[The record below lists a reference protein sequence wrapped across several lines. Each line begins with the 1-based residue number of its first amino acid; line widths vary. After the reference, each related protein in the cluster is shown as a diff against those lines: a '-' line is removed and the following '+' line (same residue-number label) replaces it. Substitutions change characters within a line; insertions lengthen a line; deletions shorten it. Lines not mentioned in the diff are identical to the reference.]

1 MMTWLLLFSGLL
13 MALLSGVFLSFSDF
27 VMRGLLQA
35 PAQAGSAG
43 MVGLNRTVYRS
54 AFMVLFMGFVPAA
67 LGLGVLAFLQVD
79 GPAFAM
85 ILLGS
90 LAYIAGVFAVTG
102 FGNVPMN
109 NSLDALADR
118 ADARAAYWPDYA
130 DRWTRLNHLR
140 TAASAFAAAMWL
152 IAANLL

>member
-1 MMTWLLLFSGLL
+1 MMTWLLLLSGLL

-27 VMRGLLQA
+27 VMRGLMQA
-35 PAQAGSAG
+35 SAQAGSAG

-54 AFMVLFMGFVPAA
+54 VFMVLFVGFVPAA
-67 LGLGVLAFLQVD
+67 IGLSVWAFLQVD
-79 GPAFAM
+79 GPALVP
-85 ILLGS
+85 ILLGCM
-90 LAYIAGVFAVTG
+90 AYVAGVFAVTG

-109 NSLDALADR
+109 NRLDALAER

-152 IAANLL
+152 IASNLL